1 MELER
6 ISVMLRPRVPRE
18 ALDLGAAVLR
28 ANARAVWSAWFA
40 FTLPLFVL
48 CNALGVLLGIPWLGL
63 VLMWW
68 LKPLFDRVP
77 LYVLSHAVFEQ
88 APHWREALRGQRRW
102 SWRST
107 LAGLTWLRID
117 SHRALRLPLDLL
129 EGAAAK
135 QRSLRWKVLRRRIGG
150 VTSMLT
156 YTCLQ
161 FELVLFLS
169 VWLFAL
175 FLIPHEW
182 RPQSLPGFFRDD
194 IHHAA
199 TLWTLA
205 AAGVAYLAMSVIEP
219 LYVACGFALYLNR
232 RTQLEAWDIDLAFRR
247 LRARLEGLGK
257 VLGVLLLCGGALA
270 LPARATAPAR
280 GASVPLAPVVISI
293 DKIFHQPPERSD
305 ARFAAA
311 AAQAYRDP
319 RFGGEHTERRWVFKY
334 PWTSDPKARITP
346 FPLLG
351 QLLSG
356 IFKGLL
362 WLLVIGALGTLLWFA
377 WRHRGRWAREAEED
391 APMTPAS
398 VQASVHGEQPLPA
411 DLAGATRQLWQAQRR
426 REALALLYRGCV
438 EQTARL
444 LQVPPSTDAT
454 EADWLRLATS
464 IGDLQRAQQVVAI
477 VRTWQFA
484 AYAGRYPDD
493 AVIETLLSG
502 WPVQA
507 GGAA

>member
-6 ISVMLRPRVPRE
+6 ISVVLRPRVPRE
-18 ALDLGAAVLR
+18 ALDLGAAMLR
-28 ANARAVWSAWFA
+28 AHARAVWSAWFA
-40 FTLPLFVL
+40 FTVPVFVL
-48 CNALGVLLGIPWLGL
+48 CNAVGVLLGVPWLGL
-63 VLMWW
+63 ALVWW
-68 LKPLFDRVP
+68 LKPIFDRVP
-77 LYVLSHAVFEQ
+77 LYVLSRAVFEQ
-88 APHWREALRGQRRW
+88 TPRWRETLRGQRRW

-107 LAGLTWLRID
+107 LAALTWLRID

-129 EGAAAK
+129 EGATAR

-156 YTCLQ
+156 YSCLQ

-182 RPQSLPGFFRDD
+182 RPESVADFFRDD
-194 IHHAA
+194 VHHAA

-205 AAGVAYLAMSVIEP
+205 AAGVTYLAMSVIEP

-257 VLGVLLLCGGALA
+257 VLGVLLLCSGALA
-270 LPARATAPAR
+270 VPARAAAAAHAAGASPAR
-280 GASVPLAPVVISI
+280 IQTSI
-293 DKIFHQPPERSD
+293 EQIFHQPPD
-305 ARFAAA
+305 QHDVRFAAA
-311 AAQAYRDP
+311 AAHVYRDP
-319 RFGGEHTERRWVFKY
+319 RFGGEHTVRRWVLKY
-334 PWTSDPKARITP
+334 PPRSEATAGMP

-351 QLLSG
+351 KLLAG
-356 IFKGLL
+356 VFKALL
-362 WLLVIGALGTLLWFA
+362 WLLLIGALGTLLWFA
-377 WRHRGRWAREAEED
+377 WRHRGRWAREPDEV
-391 APMTPAS
+391 APMAPAS
-398 VQASVHGEQPLPA
+398 LQAGVDREVPLPA
-411 DLAGATRQLWQAQRR
+411 DLAGATRKLWQSQRR

-438 EQTARL
+438 ERTALL
-444 LQVPPSTDAT
+444 LQLPPSIDAT
-454 EADWLRLATS
+454 EADWLRQAAAM
-464 IGDLQRAQQVVAI
+464 GDPLRAQQVIAI
-477 VRTWQFA
+477 VRAWQFA

-493 AVIETLLSG
+493 AAIENLLSG

-507 GGAA
+507 GGAT

>member
-6 ISVMLRPRVPRE
+6 ISVVLRPRVPRE
-18 ALDLGAAVLR
+18 ALDLGAAILR

-40 FTLPLFVL
+40 FTVPFLLV
-48 CNALGVLLGIPWLGL
+48 CNVLGVLLGLPWLGL

-77 LYVLSHAVFEQ
+77 LYVLSRAVFEQ
-88 APHWREALRGQRRW
+88 APPWREALRGQRRW

-107 LAGLTWLRID
+107 LAGLTWLRVD

-129 EGAAAK
+129 EGASSR

-169 VWLFAL
+169 VWLCAL

-182 RPQSLPGFFRDD
+182 RPPSLAGFFRDD
-194 IHHAA
+194 VHHAA

-219 LYVACGFALYLNR
+219 LYVACGFALYVNR

-247 LRARLEGLGK
+247 LRTRLEGVGK
-257 VLGVLLLCGGALA
+257 ALCVLLLCGGALA
-270 LPARATAPAR
+270 LPVRAAAPASA
-280 GASVPLAPVVISI
+280 ASAPVAISI
-293 DKIFHQPPERSD
+293 EKIFQQPPDNSD

-311 AAQAYRDP
+311 AAHAYRDP
-319 RFGGEHTERRWVFKY
+319 RFGGEHTVRRWVFKY
-334 PWTSDPKARITP
+334 PLKFDAPAQSVP

-351 QLLSG
+351 QILSA
-356 IFKGLL
+356 IFKA
-362 WLLVIGALGTLLWFA
+362 LLVLLLIGALGALLWFA
-377 WRHRGRWAREAEED
+377 WRHRGRWAREADDD
-391 APMTPAS
+391 APMTPTS
-398 VQASVHGEQPLPA
+398 VQASIDGEQPLPT

-438 EQTARL
+438 EQTALL

-454 EADWLRLATS
+454 EADWLRQAAA
-464 IGDLQRAQQVVAI
+464 IGDPLRAQQVVAI

-493 AVIETLLSG
+493 ATIEHLLSG
-502 WPVQA
+502 WPVQV
-507 GGAA
+507 GGAT